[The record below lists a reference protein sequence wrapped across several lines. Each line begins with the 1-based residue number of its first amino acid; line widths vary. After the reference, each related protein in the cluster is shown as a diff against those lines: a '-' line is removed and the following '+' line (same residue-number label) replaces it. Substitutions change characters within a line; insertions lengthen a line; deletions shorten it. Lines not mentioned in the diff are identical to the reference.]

1 LTTTAE
7 NRWLIVGLGNP
18 GPEYEFTRHNIGFL
32 VIDAIS
38 ELYHVAVKRSECRAL
53 VGKTVIEG
61 AEAELVK
68 PQTYMNLSGEAVGCL
83 MGKPERLDSKL
94 IVVVDDF
101 ALRFGTLRL
110 RSKGSHGGHNG
121 LRSIIAHLKTEDFIR
136 VRVGIGP
143 DHPISDPARFVLDR
157 FSQVERAA
165 LNDVIDN
172 ATAAVTDI
180 MRFGIEK
187 AMAKWN

>member
-1 LTTTAE
+1 
-7 NRWLIVGLGNP
+7 
-18 GPEYEFTRHNIGFL
+18 
-32 VIDAIS
+32 
-38 ELYHVAVKRSECRAL
+38 
-53 VGKTVIEG
+53 
-61 AEAELVK
+61 
-68 PQTYMNLSGEAVGCL
+68 

-165 LNDVIDN
+165 LNEVIDN